1 MPTEP
6 LVNVLGTECPV
17 SIEVVL
23 NELIHEQ
30 IRDRDT
36 LLVNKVLELVDK
48 SVSDIFNHLLGF
60 VQYTFLADLVVKGL
74 DGPVK

>member
-1 MPTEP
+1 MSTEP
-6 LVNVLGTECPV
+6 LVNVLGTESPV

-36 LLVNKVLELVDK
+36 LLVNKLSKLLNK
-48 SVSDIFNHLLGF
+48 SVSNTFNHLLGF